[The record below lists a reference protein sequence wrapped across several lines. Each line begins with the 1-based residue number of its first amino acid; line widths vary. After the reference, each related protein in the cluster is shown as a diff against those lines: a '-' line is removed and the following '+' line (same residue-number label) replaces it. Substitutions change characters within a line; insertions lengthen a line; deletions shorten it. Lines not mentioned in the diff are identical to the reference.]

1 MAKKLK
7 SINPLNLTE
16 AYFKVQSYFFD
27 YPAKEFSL
35 NDLCASIKISKTTAN
50 KVVLELVKEG
60 FLNIQT
66 IGKLWRITCNQRHYY
81 NTTRKIP
88 YHLNLV
94 YESEIVERISNI
106 IHNYKAIILFGSYR
120 KGDDDEKS
128 DIDMAVE
135 IIKDDALKIV
145 RLGNIPRLGYRENVP
160 INLHI
165 FSKDMIDLNLFANIA
180 NGIVLYGFLEVRP

>member
-1 MAKKLK
+1 M
-7 SINPLNLTE
+7 
-16 AYFKVQSYFFD
+16 
-27 YPAKEFSL
+27 
-35 NDLCASIKISKTTAN
+35 
-50 KVVLELVKEG
+50 
-60 FLNIQT
+60 NIQT